1 MKAKSQFGEIEIGQP
16 IVVSYGNGVELGWFK
31 GLGQGTY
38 QYYSVNNVL
47 ASKKRNNKIYTS
59 FIHGNNKRWRIAPFN
74 ITSITDQEAKE
85 EALEAIE
92 YLNEKNFPARF

>member
-47 ASKKRNNKIYTS
+47 EIGRA
-59 FIHGNNKRWRIAPFN
+59 HV
-74 ITSITDQEAKE
+74 
-85 EALEAIE
+85 
-92 YLNEKNFPARF
+92 